1 MMKRFLC
8 LVAVVAVSGC
18 ASPPHKIATTYVSPL
33 QYKDYSAEEVA
44 AELERVNRRI
54 GEVEANLKKQ
64 ADKDSIKTA
73 LGLAVFWPAL
83 LALDGDG
90 PQAQEYARL
99 KGERDALE
107 KTAIQKGYVASPDRI
122 RQASHT
128 TEGPAN

>member
-1 MMKRFLC
+1 MMTRFLC
-8 LVAVVAVSGC
+8 LAAVVAIAGC
-18 ASPPHKIATTYVSPL
+18 ASPPHKIPTAYVSPL
-33 QYKDYSAEEVA
+33 QYKDYSADEIA

-64 ADKDSIKTA
+64 ADDDNLKMA

-107 KTAIQKGYVASPDRI
+107 RTAIQKGYIASPDRV
-122 RQASHT
+122 RQVSHT
-128 TEGPAN
+128 ERATD